1 MRHPS
6 PLPKDGGLFVGRLP
20 RLADGKEWH
29 IADWQRVRSM
39 KNSYQKPAFTK
50 RERLSSVTASPNSS
64 GLSGIID

>member
-1 MRHPS
+1 M
-6 PLPKDGGLFVGRLP
+6 P